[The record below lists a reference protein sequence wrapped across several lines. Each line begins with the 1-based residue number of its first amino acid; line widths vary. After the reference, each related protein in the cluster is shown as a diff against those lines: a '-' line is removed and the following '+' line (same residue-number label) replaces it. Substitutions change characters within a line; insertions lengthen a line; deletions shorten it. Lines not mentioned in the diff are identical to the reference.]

1 MARVLILG
9 AGRQGRAIAY
19 NLSFDHEI
27 IIADND
33 SEKIADFID
42 FSNRYLPES
51 ASIQFQALDASNPDD
66 WVLMYKPDAI
76 VNSASYMFSQK
87 LTKYAISNN
96 MHYVDL
102 GGNPAIVELQH
113 HMNQQALD
121 KGVAIVP
128 DCGLAPGLGQLLASY
143 GLSRLNDAKDVSI
156 FCGGLPKEPLKN
168 KFKHYLFF
176 AAEGLLNEYSGHETI
191 LEEGELKIREC
202 LDEKEEVKID
212 KIGKLEASLTRG
224 GISTSANTF
233 HGVLNSYK
241 YKTLRW
247 PGHWDLMFKW
257 KKEGFFET
265 NWQENALVSAE
276 EKLGE
281 KIPTSKEDLVILLV
295 EISGDK
301 SKMEILLIDQ
311 NDPVTGLTSM
321 ERTTGF
327 PTAEIA
333 RLAMQG
339 KLKPGVLKHEVDL
352 PSKTILRRLEK
363 CGLVFRI
370 K

>member
-33 SEKIADFID
+33 SEKISDFIN

-51 ASIQFQALDASNPDD
+51 ASIQFQTLDASSPGD

-87 LTKYAISNN
+87 LTKYAISNK

-102 GGNPAIVELQH
+102 GGNPDVVALQH
-113 HMNQQALD
+113 DMNQEALD
-121 KGVAIVP
+121 NGVAVIP

-143 GLSRLNDAKDVSI
+143 GLSRLKHAQDVSI
-156 FCGGLPKEPLKN
+156 FCGGLPKKPLKN

-176 AAEGLLNEYSGHETI
+176 AAEGLLNEYSGYETI
-191 LEEGELKIREC
+191 LEEGELRVREC
-202 LDEKEEVKID
+202 LEGKEEVEID
-212 KIGKLEASLTRG
+212 EIGKLEASLTRG
-224 GISTSANTF
+224 GISTSADTF
-233 HGVLNSYK
+233 QGVLNSYK

-257 KKEGFFET
+257 KEEGFFET
-265 NWQENALVSAE
+265 NWQEDALFFAE

-281 KIPTSKEDLVILLV
+281 RIPTSKEDMVILLV
-295 EISGDK
+295 KVSGNE
-301 SKMEILLIDQ
+301 SKMEILLIDE
-311 NDPVTGLTSM
+311 NDSETGLTSM

-327 PTAEIA
+327 PAAEIA

-339 KLKPGVLKHEVDL
+339 KLKSGVLKHEVDL
-352 PSKTILRRLEK
+352 PSKDVLRRLEK
-363 CGLVFRI
+363 CGLVFKI